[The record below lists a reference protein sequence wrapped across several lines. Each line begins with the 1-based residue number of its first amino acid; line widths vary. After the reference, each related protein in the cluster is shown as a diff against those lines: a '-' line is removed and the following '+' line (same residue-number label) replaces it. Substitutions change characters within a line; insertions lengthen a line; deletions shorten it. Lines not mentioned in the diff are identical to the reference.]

1 MARAGPLKAI
11 ADRLLGLGGTTRP
24 LAVARLRGGI
34 LRDDNWGR
42 LPSQPAVITSTID
55 QLGSRLLFRG
65 YGRGNL
71 TASIYAGLAAHDSL
85 ILLDEAHLSMPF
97 LETLSAI
104 ERFRGAAWAKTP
116 IATPFAFAF
125 LSATLPE
132 MPQDEVFPRRDE
144 RERALDHPL
153 LRERMSASKPAI
165 VVLAK
170 SRNDE
175 EDALVLKATAH
186 AQFYIE
192 SHGKRRVAVIV
203 NRVKT
208 ARDVYVRLQKWANDK
223 ADIVLLTGRIRPY
236 ERDRLVEKW
245 KPLLRAVSPE
255 QPERPIILVS
265 TQCLE
270 VGADFSFDAL
280 VTEAA
285 SLDALRQRFGRLNR
299 LGAPGAA
306 PATILL
312 REKDT
317 KKNTPPDPVYG
328 TAMFKCWQLLN
339 DKANETSKGRKKE
352 RIIDF
357 GIDAFECIQNEIDP
371 EELRQCLAPR
381 DEAPVLLP
389 AHLDLLCQTA
399 PTPAVEPDISLFLH
413 GKKRGVPEVRIV
425 WRADLPAGK
434 QSEWGEIIALCP
446 PVSGEMLSVPI
457 YRLRA
462 WLAEETS
469 GDDETSDVEGAV
481 MASDSA
487 DDAQGVNNRNETIRP
502 ALVWRGRDNS
512 RVADRASAIK
522 PNDVIIV
529 PAVYGM
535 PEAGQAAP
543 TETLGK
549 DGLDIYELAQGTSGR
564 PPTLR
569 LNRAV
574 LAPWLGC
581 GSVDELVSVAED
593 PAKERAAIQSAIN
606 ALVADRAV
614 TLPQWLRDLVG
625 KVRDGRIEDHPGGGC
640 VLFAKKD
647 SMPGAAEPDL
657 FADDDDLLSAIGGE
671 VTLERHSVSVERA
684 VEKIAGQCLAGEFLD
699 PLRHAAY
706 WHDVGKLDDR
716 FQLVLRQGDE
726 VASGLGEPLAKSACV
741 PTSPARRKAIRT
753 AAGLPKGFRHEM
765 LSLQLAERYAV
776 PLIPEQ
782 DTDIF
787 LHLVA
792 SHHGHARPFAP
803 VVPDPE
809 PPAISGRHDD
819 VGITMSAAERAE
831 SVAPHRLGS
840 GVADR
845 FWRLTR
851 QYGWWGLAYLEA
863 VLRLADWYGSE
874 HVTNEDTPR
883 ESHRSSSQAHRT
895 GTSSTVPCNEP
906 LVLTGIDGANPLGFL
921 AALGTLLLLR
931 QGAFPEARLAWKRT
945 ATWQPVLTGIL
956 PADQDMCD
964 VLAAALRGRSVPDDA
979 EASRKEAQKA
989 FDKAK
994 TALKKKNEEIK
1005 KRKLSRSES
1014 KAAKEKES
1022 EPLEQELNQKRDA
1035 WLEALKRAVPSPE
1048 LALGKHIDCTS
1059 DEYRQCTEDMLKNSN
1074 FAQRAPLDLLAA
1086 FASDGCVESSG
1097 RVSATPFCFV
1107 TGSGSQYFLDTVRR
1121 LMEKATAER
1130 IRSILFEPWAY
1141 TDQGLS
1147 LRWDPKEAARYAL
1160 MDVNPSDLGAYTVWM
1175 ANLLAYQA
1183 LMLLPSAPG
1192 RRGLETTG
1200 WRDKEFSWPIWQYP
1214 ADPDTIRSCML
1225 LSDLGANSP
1234 DCSTLRDQ
1242 GIAAIFRARRI
1253 KVGSGTNFKV
1263 NFEPAR
1269 GI

>member
-1 MARAGPLKAI
+1 M
-11 ADRLLGLGGTTRP
+11 
-24 LAVARLRGGI
+24 
-34 LRDDNWGR
+34 
-42 LPSQPAVITSTID
+42 
-55 QLGSRLLFRG
+55 
-65 YGRGNL
+65 
-71 TASIYAGLAAHDSL
+71 
-85 ILLDEAHLSMPF
+85 
-97 LETLSAI
+97 
-104 ERFRGAAWAKTP
+104 
-116 IATPFAFAF
+116 
-125 LSATLPE
+125 
-132 MPQDEVFPRRDE
+132 
-144 RERALDHPL
+144 
-153 LRERMSASKPAI
+153 
-165 VVLAK
+165 
-170 SRNDE
+170 
-175 EDALVLKATAH
+175 
-186 AQFYIE
+186 
-192 SHGKRRVAVIV
+192 
-203 NRVKT
+203 
-208 ARDVYVRLQKWANDK
+208 
-223 ADIVLLTGRIRPY
+223 
-236 ERDRLVEKW
+236 
-245 KPLLRAVSPE
+245 
-255 QPERPIILVS
+255 
-265 TQCLE
+265 
-270 VGADFSFDAL
+270 
-280 VTEAA
+280 
-285 SLDALRQRFGRLNR
+285 
-299 LGAPGAA
+299 
-306 PATILL
+306 
-312 REKDT
+312 
-317 KKNTPPDPVYG
+317 
-328 TAMFKCWQLLN
+328 
-339 DKANETSKGRKKE
+339 
-352 RIIDF
+352 
-357 GIDAFECIQNEIDP
+357 
-371 EELRQCLAPR
+371 
-381 DEAPVLLP
+381 
-389 AHLDLLCQTA
+389 
-399 PTPAVEPDISLFLH
+399 EPDISLFLH
-413 GKKRGVPEVRIV
+413 GKERGVPEVRIV
-425 WRADLPAGK
+425 WRADLPADK

-469 GDDETSDVEGAV
+469 EDDETSDMEGAV
-481 MASDSA
+481 MASDGA
-487 DDAQGVNNRNETIRP
+487 DEAQGVNNRNKTIRP

-512 RVADRASAIK
+512 RVADLASAIK

-529 PAVYGM
+529 PAAYGM

-549 DGLDIYELAQGTSGR
+549 DGLDVYEPAQGTSGR
-564 PPTLR
+564 PPTMR

-581 GSVDELVSVAED
+581 ESVEELVSVAED
-593 PAKERAAIQSAIN
+593 PAKERAAIQSAIS
-606 ALVADRAV
+606 ALVADHTV
-614 TLPQWLRDLVG
+614 TLPQWLRDLVD
-625 KVRDGRIEDHPGGGC
+625 KVRDGRIENHPGGGC

-684 VEKIAGQCLAGEFLD
+684 LEKIAGRCLAGEFLD

-726 VASGLGEPLAKSACV
+726 IASGLDEPLAKSAFV
-741 PTSPARRKAIRT
+741 PASPARRKAIRT
-753 AAGLPKGFRHEM
+753 AVGLPEGFRHEM

-776 PLIPEQ
+776 QPIPEQ

-792 SHHGHARPFAP
+792 SHHGYARPFAP

-831 SVAPHRLGS
+831 SVPPHRLGS

-883 ESHRSSSQAHRT
+883 ESHRSSSQAHRI
-895 GTSSTVPCNEP
+895 GTSYKAPCNEP

-931 QGAFPEARLAWKRT
+931 QGTFPEARLAWKRT
-945 ATWQPVLTGIL
+945 ATWQPVLTGVL
-956 PADQDMCD
+956 PANQGMLCD
-964 VLAAALRGRSVPDDA
+964 ALAVALRGRDVSDDA
-979 EASRKEAQKA
+979 EASRREAQKA
-989 FDKAK
+989 FNEAKKVLKDKQA
-994 TALKKKNEEIK
+994 EIT
-1005 KRKLSRSES
+1005 KRKLRGNER
-1014 KAAKEKES
+1014 KAAIKKEVK
-1022 EPLEQELNQKRDA
+1022 PLEQELNQKRNA
-1035 WLEALKRAVPSPE
+1035 WLKALKQAVPSPE

-1059 DEYRQCTEDMLKNSN
+1059 DEYRQCTEDMLKDSN

-1097 RVSATPFCFV
+1097 RVSATPFCFI
-1107 TGSGSQYFLDTVRR
+1107 TGSGHQYFLDTVRR
-1121 LMEKATAER
+1121 LMEEATAER
-1130 IRSILFEPWAY
+1130 IRSVLFEPWAY
-1141 TDQGLS
+1141 TDKGLS

-1160 MDVNPSDLGAYTVWM
+1160 MDVNPSDLGACTVWM

-1200 WRDKEFSWPIWQYP
+1200 WQDTEFSWPIWQYP

-1225 LSDLGANSP
+1225 LSGLAANSP
-1234 DCSTLRDQ
+1234 DRSALRDQ

-1253 KVGSGTNFKV
+1253 KVGSERNFKI